1 MSETYV
7 VIFLLGQ
14 DAYCIPVSSVQEI
27 QGYHAHPAPRQ
38 VPDTPDSF
46 EGIIDLRGQV
56 IPVLDLKQRLG
67 IGNIKPSRKTCYIIV
82 DTSDEKIG
90 LLVDAVVE
98 VQRVGEC
105 AFQDPPKR
113 LQVAISRDYVRG
125 VGKLTSRSA
134 EHEGD
139 RLVILL
145 DVERLIAL
153 QAAS

>member
-14 DAYCIPVSSVQEI
+14 DAYSIPVAAVQEI
-27 QGYHAHPAPRQ
+27 QGYHALPPPRK
-38 VPDTPDSF
+38 VPDTPPFF

-56 IPVLDLKQRLG
+56 IPVLDLKCRLDLG
-67 IGNIKPSRKTCYIIV
+67 EISPSRKTCYIIV
-82 DTSDEKIG
+82 DSGDEKIG

-98 VQRVGEC
+98 VQRLGQNT
-105 AFQDPPKR
+105 FQDPPKR
-113 LQVAISRDYVRG
+113 VKTAVSRDYVRG
-125 VGKLTSRSA
+125 VGKLVSKSA
-134 EHEGD
+134 DYQGE

-153 QAAS
+153 PSHS